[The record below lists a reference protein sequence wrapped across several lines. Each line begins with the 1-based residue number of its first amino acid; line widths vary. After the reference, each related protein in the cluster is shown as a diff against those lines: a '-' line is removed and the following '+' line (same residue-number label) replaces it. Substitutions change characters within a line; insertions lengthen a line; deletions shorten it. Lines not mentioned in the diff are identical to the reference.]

1 MLVKQ
6 RALLNC
12 FIYLMS
18 NLLLKF
24 LIMTGFMNEKNAYV
38 LSSAR
43 NPLCSSKHIIHSCL
57 FLKFSTTVRNIIQDH
72 NLTVIMSIRVLSIC
86 AGTFQEHNLF
96 LKLCSVNLN
105 IILFSEN
112 TSAVW
117 FAYLSTLAPLNY

>member
-1 MLVKQ
+1 
-6 RALLNC
+6 
-12 FIYLMS
+12 
-18 NLLLKF
+18 
-24 LIMTGFMNEKNAYV
+24 MTSFMNEKNTYM
-38 LSSAR
+38 LSLAR
-43 NPLCSSKHIIHSCL
+43 NPLCSSQHIIHSCL
-57 FLKFSTTVRNIIQDH
+57 LLKISTIVRNIIQDH
-72 NLTVIMSIRVLSIC
+72 NLTAIVSIRVLSIR